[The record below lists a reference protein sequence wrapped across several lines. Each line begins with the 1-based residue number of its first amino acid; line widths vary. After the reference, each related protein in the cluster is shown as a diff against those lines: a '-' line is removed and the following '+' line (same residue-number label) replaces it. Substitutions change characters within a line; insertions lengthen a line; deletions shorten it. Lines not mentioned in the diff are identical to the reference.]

1 MTQEAIRV
9 WFCGPDAGFA
19 QAVCRALGAGF
30 EVKRSEGF
38 NIEGAREL
46 ADWWDV
52 ILVDMRGSPSETSIA
67 AGLQFLEEITRL
79 EFVPPAVV
87 ILPANQRASTV
98 QVMEHGAYD
107 VVASPP
113 DMVELRLIL
122 RRAYKFRQV
131 EKEAHQLRSQQL
143 IPGGME
149 ELIGSSDAM
158 QRCAAYAVLE
168 GDDLFT
174 RPAAPSDEARRL

>member
-19 QAVCRALGAGF
+19 QAVGRALGAGF

-38 NIEGAREL
+38 GVEEAAEL
-46 ADWWDV
+46 AGWWDV
-52 ILVDMRGSPSETSIA
+52 ILVDMRSSITESSVD
-67 AGLQFLEEITRL
+67 AGLQLLEEINRL
-79 EFVPPAVV
+79 EFAPPTIV
-87 ILPANQRASTV
+87 ILPAHQRASTL

-131 EKEAHQLRSQQL
+131 EKEAQQLRSQQQVAS
-143 IPGGME
+143 GME
-149 ELIGSSDAM
+149 DLIGSSDAM
-158 QRCAAYAVLE
+158 QQVYSLAKKIAPCDVSVLIT
-168 GDDLFT
+168 G
-174 RPAAPSDEARRL
+174 